1 MADVRA
7 LESEI
12 AELRARNLALQLK
25 VARSSETD
33 SERCPR
39 CGAPNRWT

>member
-12 AELRARNLALQLK
+12 AELRERNLALQLK
-25 VARSSETD
+25 VARSSE
-33 SERCPR
+33 RCPR
-39 CGAPNRWT
+39 CGAPNKGELDR